1 MSNSSRALRQVVSLD
16 GWIAAFD
23 GEDTAT
29 VHADVVFREGR
40 FGAEQDDKVR
50 FRLSLKRAEIV
61 LIAPESEPLRV
72 IRASVERTPARE
84 DETRTVTRQ
93 TSAEAHGKAGLSLS
107 QTLTPGAE
115 LSLGA
120 EAHRSLTTRQ
130 ELTEKV
136 GGQIEQHF
144 TTLEGHPA
152 WEVRAIGRECLNG
165 SPWDAADKPR
175 LKVKR
180 LAERNVDG
188 DKPTMR
194 FEMRCHREDIEISD
208 LELKDP
214 EKQGWFARRPNR
226 DINLAAAEQVIK
238 EELLSAGF
246 LQTADLS
253 EKHAVLVI
261 ADVIVSEDW

>member
-23 GEDTAT
+23 TNETAT

-61 LIAPESEPLRV
+61 LVAPESEPLRV
-72 IRASVERTPARE
+72 VRASVHRTPVRE

-93 TSAEAHGKAGLSLS
+93 TSAEARGKAGFSLS
-107 QTLTPGAE
+107 ETLLPGGD
-115 LSLGA
+115 LSLGG
-120 EAHRSLTTRQ
+120 EAHRSFTTRQ
-130 ELTEKV
+130 ELTEKIA
-136 GGQIEQHF
+136 GQVEQHF

-152 WEVRAIGRECLNG
+152 WEVRAIGGDCLNG
-165 SPWDAADKPR
+165 SPWDAAQTPR

-180 LAERNVDG
+180 LAERNADG
-188 DKPTMR
+188 DKPTLR
-194 FEMRCHREDIEISD
+194 FEMRCRREDVEISD

-214 EKQGWFARRPNR
+214 EKQRWFARRPNR
-226 DINLAAAEQVIK
+226 DVNLGAAEQVIK

-246 LQTADLS
+246 LQVPDLG
-253 EKHAVLVI
+253 EKHADLVI